1 MITGKMLIGQS
12 AVRGD
17 KGSLSAI
24 NPATLETLSPDFG
37 AGGIAEIDQ
46 ACTLAQHAC
55 DRYRATTPEQRAQF
69 LEAIATGI
77 LALGAALIERA
88 SLESGLPAARLIIER
103 GRTVSQLR
111 NRK

>member
-24 NPATLETLSPDFG
+24 NPATHETLGPDFG
-37 AGGIAEIDQ
+37 AGGIADIDQ
-46 ACTLAQHAC
+46 ACTLAQQAC

-77 LALGAALIERA
+77 LALGVTLIGRA
-88 SLESGLPAARLIIER
+88 SLETGLPAARCPA
-103 GRTVSQLR
+103 S
-111 NRK
+111 